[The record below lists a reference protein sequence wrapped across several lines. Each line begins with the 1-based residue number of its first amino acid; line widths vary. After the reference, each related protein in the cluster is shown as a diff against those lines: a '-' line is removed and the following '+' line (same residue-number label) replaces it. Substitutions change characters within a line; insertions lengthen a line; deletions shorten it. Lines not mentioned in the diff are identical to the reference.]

1 MNPILKYLYDDGR
14 RRNEDPNPT
23 GREKE
28 RRRQRNLPIPE
39 NIESDLDVSYRT
51 ENGNTLKCNILMPK
65 DSGNNKLPVIVMIH
79 GGGFLFGDRR
89 GNLPF
94 RIMMAERGYLVY
106 CIEYRLLYETDFFGA
121 LADVNHGLQFV
132 KDSLVQYNGDPER
145 ISVTGESAGG
155 LLALYSTAMCGSG
168 TVREQMGVF
177 CPDIKIRGLILS
189 SGMLYTTRLD
199 YIAAVYKRDLY
210 GKRTKDKEFMK
221 YMNPENPEVID
232 SLPKVCLVSGHGDFL
247 RSMTLRY
254 AKALDKAQHPNLLL
268 DYDNKKKLP
277 HAFATLMPMLAESR
291 DAIDRMDTWMKE

>member
-1 MNPILKYLYDDGR
+1 MNPILKFLYDDGR
-14 RRNEDPNPT
+14 RRNADPNPD

-39 NIESDLDVSYRT
+39 DIISDPDVSYRT
-51 ENGNTLKCNILMPK
+51 EKGGTLQCNVLMPGTHGE
-65 DSGNNKLPVIVMIH
+65 DKLPVIVMIH
-79 GGGFLFGDRR
+79 GGGLLFGDRR

-94 RIMMAERGYLVY
+94 GIRMAELGYLVY

-132 KDSLVQYNGDPER
+132 RDSLDQYNGDPER
-145 ISVTGESAGG
+145 ITVIGESAGG
-155 LLALYSTAMCGSG
+155 LLALYSAAMCGSG
-168 TVREQMGVF
+168 KIREQMGVF
-177 CPDIKIRGLILS
+177 CPDINIRSLILS
-189 SGMLYTTRLD
+189 SGMLYTTRMD

-232 SLPKVCLVSGHGDFL
+232 SLPRVCLVSGYGDFL

-254 AKALDKAQHPNLLL
+254 AKALDKAHHPNLLL

>member
-51 ENGNTLKCNILMPK
+51 ENGNTLKCNILIPK

-268 DYDNKKKLP
+268 DYDTKKKLP

>member
-51 ENGNTLKCNILMPK
+51 ENGNTLKCNILIPK

>member
-1 MNPILKYLYDDGR
+1 MNPILKFLYDDGR
-14 RRNEDPNPT
+14 RRNADPNPD

-39 NIESDLDVSYRT
+39 DIISDPDVSYRT
-51 ENGNTLKCNILMPK
+51 EKGGTLQCNVLMPGTHGEHGE
-65 DSGNNKLPVIVMIH
+65 DKLPVIVMIH
-79 GGGFLFGDRR
+79 GGGLLFGDRR

-94 RIMMAERGYLVY
+94 RIRMAELGYLVY

-132 KDSLVQYNGDPER
+132 RDSLD
-145 ISVTGESAGG
+145 
-155 LLALYSTAMCGSG
+155 L
-168 TVREQMGVF
+168 GVF
-177 CPDIKIRGLILS
+177 CPDINIRSLILS
-189 SGMLYTTRLD
+189 SGMLYTTRMD

-232 SLPKVCLVSGHGDFL
+232 SLPRVCLVSGYGDFL

-254 AKALDKAQHPNLLL
+254 AKALDKAHHPNLLL